1 MKREQK
7 SALGHFLDEKAFHLP
22 AGCGFPQV
30 TVWFVRFFDS
40 EHVFAG
46 KSYVLGKWGGAVKVP
61 LENEGGRGA
70 VMKSAVPPGGGA
82 SKRGGRAR
90 RGAGCREKIWR

>member
-61 LENEGGRGA
+61 QEGERVGDSDEIRCSTGA
-70 VMKSAVPPGGGA
+70 GHHGA
-82 SKRGGRAR
+82 KGRAV
-90 RGAGCREKIWR
+90 RG